1 MTGCTTSARAGVVV
15 VVDVVDDDEDL
26 LLCLSAA
33 ECLQWI
39 HPPLDCG

>member
-15 VVDVVDDDEDL
+15 VVVDDEDL

-33 ECLQWI
+33 ECVQWI